1 MGPSRT
7 GVGMV
12 HSSSSSGIFFQGDGQ
27 SQGLGSSHM
36 GSFGNSNI
44 RSNIVPVSG
53 DGTNTSSLVTD
64 ASGGGPRL
72 QRSASANNDS
82 YMRLPNS
89 PLSFTSN
96 NISISGSSVID
107 GPGPGPGP
115 GTGPGAM
122 QPGCSQDQNLQR
134 VGQV

>member
-1 MGPSRT
+1 MGPNRT

-12 HSSSSSGIFFQGDGQ
+12 HSQSSSSSSGIFFQGDVQ
-27 SQGLGSSHM
+27 SQGLGM
-36 GSFGNSNI
+36 GSFGNSNM

-53 DGTNTSSLVTD
+53 DVTNTSSLVTD

-82 YMRLPNS
+82 CMRLPNS

-107 GPGPGPGP
+107 GPGSGP
-115 GTGPGAM
+115 AL

-134 VGQV
+134 VGQ